1 MIKKYYKR
9 VTSNKLC
16 IKIKN
21 KKGQGSKTI
30 GIFFFYGYK
39 RELSINNSQLS
50 EEMSASREANQ
61 KRKRIVQQR
70 Q

>member
-30 GIFFFYGYK
+30 GIFFFMVIRGNY
-39 RELSINNSQLS
+39 L
-50 EEMSASREANQ
+50 
-61 KRKRIVQQR
+61 
-70 Q
+70 